1 MKAFVV
7 KAGSTSLEGLQLIE
21 KEKPVAK
28 RGEILVKMKSASLN
42 YRDLQIVAGKYF
54 GRIVDADTIPLSDG
68 SGEVIAVGDGVTRF
82 DPGDK
87 VVGTFFRNWIDGPPS
102 LESHSALGAPPADG
116 VLAEFVSF
124 HEDDAVH
131 IPANLSYEEA
141 ATLPC
146 AGVTA
151 WHALMAAGRAIK
163 AGDTVLTLGTG
174 GVSTQALLFSHA
186 AGARVI
192 VTSSSDEKLQKM
204 KTLGASVLINYKKT
218 PEWQKEVMAATNNK
232 GADCVVEVGGAGTLS
247 RSMQSLAMAGKIG
260 LIGVLTREG
269 DTNPHILM
277 RKCGS
282 LHGIFVGS
290 RSMFEQMNR
299 AIEVND
305 IHPVIDKS
313 FNFDDALQ
321 AYSYLKSQ
329 SHVGKVV
336 INF

>member
-7 KAGSTSLEGLQLIE
+7 KAGSTSMEGLQLTE
-21 KEKPVAK
+21 KEKPVAQ
-28 RGEILVKMKSASLN
+28 RSEILVKMKAVSLN
-42 YRDLQIVAGKYF
+42 YRDLRIVAGKYF
-54 GRIVDADTIPLSDG
+54 GGTVDADTIPLSDG
-68 SGEVIAVGDGVTRF
+68 SGEVIAIGEGVTRF
-82 DPGDK
+82 NPGDR

-102 LESHSALGAPPADG
+102 LQSRPALGAPPADG

-151 WHALMAAGRAIK
+151 WHALMVAGRTIK

-192 VTSSSDEKLQKM
+192 ATSSSDEKLQKM
-204 KTLGASVLINYKKT
+204 KSLGASVLINYKKT
-218 PEWQKEVMAATNNK
+218 PEWQKEVMEATNNR

-277 RKCGS
+277 PKGGS
-282 LHGIFVGS
+282 LHGIFVGN

-313 FNFDDALQ
+313 FHFDDALQ
-321 AYSYLKSQ
+321 AYSYLQSQ

-336 INF
+336 ITF